1 VAADVGAAAAD
12 DDLLDRPAAARARL
26 ALAAMHEKAVLKAP
40 AGAVEVAKIVDRRP
54 LRVDPG
60 G

>member
-1 VAADVGAAAAD
+1 VAADVRPAAAD
-12 DDLLDRPAAARARL
+12 DDLLDHPAAARARL
-26 ALAAMHEKAVLKAP
+26 ALAAVHEKAVLEAA
-40 AGAVEVAKIVDRRP
+40 AGAVEVAEVVNRRP